1 MTKAI
6 NDPREIFEEI
16 VQDYKSLFGQE
27 LESIILYGSAAGSE
41 YVAGKS
47 DINFM
52 IVLSE
57 QGIDHLD
64 RAFKTVEKW
73 KKRKVATPL
82 FLTRFYVET
91 STDTFPIEY
100 LNFKHNH
107 ITVYGDDILKTLSF
121 DTKHVRLQCERE
133 IKGKL
138 TLLRQAYIE
147 SAGKG
152 KNLRQV
158 ITQSIRAFIAIF
170 RALLFLKGEE
180 PPSEMRKI
188 VQNACQALS
197 LDSSLF
203 EKLLDI
209 KQDKIKPTDEE
220 IKIIYGNYL
229 KEVRKLSKL
238 VDSIGG

>member
-64 RAFKTVEKW
+64 RAFKTVERW

-100 LNFKHNH
+100 L
-107 ITVYGDDILKTLSF
+107 
-121 DTKHVRLQCERE
+121 
-133 IKGKL
+133 
-138 TLLRQAYIE
+138 
-147 SAGKG
+147 
-152 KNLRQV
+152 
-158 ITQSIRAFIAIF
+158 
-170 RALLFLKGEE
+170 
-180 PPSEMRKI
+180 
-188 VQNACQALS
+188 
-197 LDSSLF
+197 
-203 EKLLDI
+203 
-209 KQDKIKPTDEE
+209 
-220 IKIIYGNYL
+220 
-229 KEVRKLSKL
+229 
-238 VDSIGG
+238 